1 MRILDSNNNE
11 LTTYDSSLGYLKNET
26 ITKHIP
32 AVEGVEELFHYV
44 TVREYPN
51 GGKDVERVIDRKG
64 VEAVPEHDEEE
75 EIYRYTLYT
84 EEELARR
91 EISSLRQYLSETDWT
106 VIKCMET
113 GVSLSSFYPEISQ
126 KRTAARNRINELEAQ
141 YGINN

>member
-11 LTTYDSSLGYLKNET
+11 LTTYDSALGYLKNET

-64 VEAVPEHDEEE
+64 VEAVAEHDEEE

-84 EEELARR
+84 EEELAQR

-113 GVSLSSFYPEISQ
+113 GVSLSSLYPEISE

>member
-32 AVEGVEELFHYV
+32 AVEVVEELFHYV

-113 GVSLSSFYPEISQ
+113 GVSLSSLYPEISE

>member
-26 ITKHIP
+26 ITKHVP

-51 GGKDVERVIDRKG
+51 GGKDVERVIDRAG

-113 GVSLSSFYPEISQ
+113 GVSLSSLYPEISE
-126 KRTAARNRINELEAQ
+126 KRTAARTRINELEAQ

>member
-26 ITKHIP
+26 IIKHIP

-44 TVREYPN
+44 TVKEYPN
-51 GGKDVERVIDRKG
+51 GGKDVERVIDRAG

-113 GVSLSSFYPEISQ
+113 GVSLSSLYPEISQ

>member
-51 GGKDVERVIDRKG
+51 GGKDVERVIDQKG

-84 EEELARR
+84 DEELTRR

-113 GVSLSSFYPEISQ
+113 GVSLSSLYPEISE
-126 KRTAARNRINELEAQ
+126 KRTAARTRINELEAQ